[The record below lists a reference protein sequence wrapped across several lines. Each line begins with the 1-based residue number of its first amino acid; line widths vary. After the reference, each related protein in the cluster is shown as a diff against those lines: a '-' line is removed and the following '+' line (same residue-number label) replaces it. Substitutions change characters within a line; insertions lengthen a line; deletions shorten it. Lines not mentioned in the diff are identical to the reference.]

1 MTKKEQTI
9 QVTTKNPKKIEA
21 GKRLAEYNRKKR
33 EEIKA
38 AAQKN
43 EIQQDDARQDDV
55 QQDQSLDK
63 RKDPQVD
70 KSVLTGTVSFVG
82 GAIFVASLVG
92 IYLVYQKKKESVTKT
107 NVVQQPTKEKT
118 NKFEME

>member
-21 GKRLAEYNRKKR
+21 GKRLAEFNRKKR

-43 EIQQDDARQDDV
+43 EIQQDDFG
-55 QQDQSLDK
+55 QDQSLDK